1 MNPMVPNNELPM
13 LTATAVGETAGL
25 RRLAEET
32 RVAIELLNYQVG
44 RLPSP
49 NLLLDLLPYQEAKES
64 SQVENIVTTNDE
76 LYRAVAFGEDKKS
89 AKEVVF
95 YKDALFEGIQI
106 LGKRGVLSVGDVESI
121 HAKLQAKTPGVRSN
135 MAEFEGSL
143 TRLKNNAGEV
153 IYTPPHGKPLL
164 QKLLLDLLEYVYD
177 DEMYP
182 AHPLIKIALAH
193 RQFERIH
200 PFLDGNGRTGR
211 ILNILFLCQK
221 KYLVQPVLYAS
232 GEILRRRAEYYAA
245 LAVPEEK
252 HGAERFAEFMLE
264 IFRDTARRTLDI
276 VNRIDELTAQGFT
289 YRFVGSSMD
298 EALLGLFRTAGASAE
313 RVNGHVKLTAR
324 DAEHL
329 NALVDAARAHGVLV
343 TELTPLRPTLE
354 DVFVDLVKAGE
365 TDGAGGTVLA
375 PPAEGRPQ

>member
-1 MNPMVPNNELPM
+1 MNPMVPNNALPL
-13 LTATAVGETAGL
+13 LTTAPAADTAGL

-182 AHPLIKIALAH
+182 VHPLVKIALAH

-200 PFLDGNGRTGR
+200 PFQDGNGRTGR

-221 KYLVQPVLYAS
+221 GYLAHPVLYAS
-232 GEILRRRAEYYAA
+232 GEILRRREDYYAA
-245 LAVPEEK
+245 FMVSEEE
-252 HGAERFAEFMLE
+252 HGAERFATFMLE
-264 IFRDTARRTLDI
+264 IFRDTARRTLEI
-276 VNRIDELTAQGFT
+276 VNQIGELSVYHSGDKFLDQLKGRKSELRKVMEIVFGKAYVRIADLTELHRETASRHLKQLVDKGVLREERHGRDKVFMNE
-289 YRFVGSSMD
+289 V
-298 EALLGLFRTAGASAE
+298 LLGIFKADDKE
-313 RVNGHVKLTAR
+313 NG
-324 DAEHL
+324 
-329 NALVDAARAHGVLV
+329 
-343 TELTPLRPTLE
+343 
-354 DVFVDLVKAGE
+354 
-365 TDGAGGTVLA
+365 
-375 PPAEGRPQ
+375 Q

>member
-1 MNPMVPNNELPM
+1 MDAMKPNNELPM
-13 LTATAVGETAGL
+13 LTATAAGDTAGL

-49 NLLLDLLPYQEAKES
+49 NLLLDLLPYQEARGS
-64 SQVENIVTTNDE
+64 SRIENIVTTNDA
-76 LYRAVAFGEDKKS
+76 LYRALAFGEDSES
-89 AKEVVF
+89 AKEVVN
-95 YKDALFEGIQI
+95 YKKALFAGLDI
-106 LGKRGVLSVGDVESI
+106 LRDRGVLSVGDIEAI
-121 HAKLQAKTPGVRSN
+121 HGTLGANAPGLRSN
-135 MAEFEGSL
+135 LPEFENSL
-143 TRLKNNAGEV
+143 TRLVRVKNGVREV

-164 QKLLLDLLEYVYD
+164 QRLLLDLLEYVYD

-276 VNRIDELTAQGFT
+276 VNRIDELTAYHTG
-289 YRFVGSSMD
+289 D
-298 EALLGLFRTAGASAE
+298 EFLDQLKGNRNELRKVMEAVFSKPYVRIADLTELHRETASRHLKQLVDKGVLREEKSGRDKVFLNEVLLGIFRADDKE
-313 RVNGHVKLTAR
+313 NG
-324 DAEHL
+324 
-329 NALVDAARAHGVLV
+329 
-343 TELTPLRPTLE
+343 
-354 DVFVDLVKAGE
+354 
-365 TDGAGGTVLA
+365 
-375 PPAEGRPQ
+375 Q

>member
-13 LTATAVGETAGL
+13 LTTAAAGETAGL

-64 SQVENIVTTNDE
+64 SQVEQIFTTNDE

-95 YKDALFEGIQI
+95 YKDALFEGMKT
-106 LGKRGVLSVGDVESI
+106 LEKRGVLSVGDVEMI
-121 HAKLQAKTPGVRSN
+121 HAKLQAKAPGLRTN
-135 MAEFEGSL
+135 LPQFENTV
-143 TRLKNNAGEV
+143 TRVWREKGGIREA

-182 AHPLIKIALAH
+182 VHPLVKIALAH

-200 PFLDGNGRTGR
+200 PFQDGNGRTGR
-211 ILNILFLCQK
+211 ILNILFLCQR
-221 KYLVQPVLYAS
+221 KYLDHPVLYAS
-232 GEILRRRAEYYAA
+232 GEILRRREEYYAA
-245 LAVPEEK
+245 LAVPEEG

-264 IFRDTARRTLDI
+264 IFSDTARRTLDI
-276 VNRIDELTAQGFT
+276 VNRIDELTA
-289 YRFVGSSMD
+289 YHVGDTFLDQLKGNKKELRKVM
-298 EALLGLFRTAGASAE
+298 EAVFSKPYVRIADLTELHRETASRHLKQLVDKGVLREEKSGRDKVFLNEVLLGIFKADDKE
-313 RVNGHVKLTAR
+313 NG
-324 DAEHL
+324 
-329 NALVDAARAHGVLV
+329 
-343 TELTPLRPTLE
+343 
-354 DVFVDLVKAGE
+354 
-365 TDGAGGTVLA
+365 
-375 PPAEGRPQ
+375 Q